1 VSRMKHVE
9 LMCELMIAAHQGD
22 VQNKKTAVDT
32 LMRSQEAFTDRQVKI
47 ARTRTQTAL
56 NRLLKM
62 FPSIKQTRF
71 TQLSDFYSLAVL
83 IQKFETEK
91 LILTE
96 KRRNRLA
103 AEILT
108 AFSNRVDDLKH
119 RAKLFN
125 VVKDDDAMYRDY
137 ARTVSEGTDRLSQRK
152 AREATLR
159 ALLEPLFERKDEKRG
174 FTPEQ
179 RRVLWNSTAEK
190 RCKECN
196 KRLTWDDF
204 TIDHIQPYSK
214 GGRSLLDNAAI
225 MCRKH
230 NSAKG
235 NRRRRKRSSHR

>member
-1 VSRMKHVE
+1 
-9 LMCELMIAAHQGD
+9 
-22 VQNKKTAVDT
+22 
-32 LMRSQEAFTDRQVKI
+32 
-47 ARTRTQTAL
+47 
-56 NRLLKM
+56 M
-62 FPSIKQTRF
+62 FPNIKQTRF

-96 KRRNRLA
+96 KRRNHLA

-108 AFSNRVDDLKH
+108 AFSIRVDDLKH

-174 FTPEQ
+174 FSPEQ

-190 RCKECN
+190 RCEECG
-196 KRLTWDDF
+196 KKLTWDDF

-214 GGRSLLDNAAI
+214 GGRSELDNAAI
-225 MCRKH
+225 MCREH

-235 NRRRRKRSSHR
+235 NRRKRKRRSRR